1 MAGGVVKYRSFART
15 AYILPM
21 PSHAMDR
28 NYSLIVK
35 GVAAVVICEAAGVI
49 GSIFTTPKIATWYQT
64 LILPDFAP
72 PSWVFGPVWIT
83 LYFLMGLALF
93 LILREGQ
100 SGVPIRLPVCI
111 FAIQLALNV
120 LWSFLFFGL
129 ESPLL
134 GLVGIIILWCAI
146 LLTIWEFYRIAKP
159 AAYLLI
165 PYIVW
170 VSVAAVL
177 NYAIWTLNP

>member
-1 MAGGVVKYRSFART
+1 VNTAVFARI
-15 AYILPM
+15 AYIPSM

-28 NYSLIVK
+28 NYALIVK
-35 GVAAVVICEAAGVI
+35 GIASVVICEAAGI
-49 GSIFTTPKIATWYQT
+49 LGSIFTTPKIATWYQT
-64 LILPDFAP
+64 LMLPGFAP

-83 LYFLMGLALF
+83 LYFLMGVGLF
-93 LILREGQ
+93 LVLREGQ
-100 SGVPIRLPVCI
+100 SGVPVRLAVYI
-111 FAIQLALNV
+111 FAVQLALNV

-134 GLVGIIILWCAI
+134 GLVGIIILWSTI
-146 LLTIWEFYRIAKP
+146 LLTIREFYRISKP

-170 VSVAAVL
+170 VSVAAAL
-177 NYAIWTLNP
+177 NYAIWILNP